1 MPIRFTPPSLLP
13 SVSRAKRRLVSSDL
27 IFSAIQSSPNII
39 MAIKSDIGAA
49 ASAISASCWYKLSV
63 THKIVPMHLRRL
75 FLPLILSATACNLP
89 LGASTPSETATPTI
103 VPTETATPTPVPTLT
118 PTVPPPTPT
127 PEFASEMPDPLEYQW
142 TLIADGFRKP
152 VALAHVGDR
161 RLFVVEQRGVIWVM
175 QDGVVEPEPF
185 LDIRDRVNSS
195 AFEQGLLGL
204 AFDPEFA
211 RTGYFYVDY
220 TDASGDTMISRFT
233 ATLGEAQANPARETQ
248 VLRIDQPFSNHN
260 GGDLHF
266 GPDGFLYI
274 SSGDGGSANDPYDNG
289 QSVDSL
295 LGKLLRIKVGEAEP
309 YAIPGDNPFATGG
322 GRAEIWVSGL
332 RNPWRFSF
340 DSTTGDLYI
349 GDVGQN
355 LWEEIN
361 FLEAGASGGA
371 NFGWNHREGRHPF
384 ASQRTEGLVD
394 PIAEYANAG
403 SECSV
408 SGGLVVRDPELP
420 AWRGVYLYGDYCSG
434 GVWGLLRDASGQW
447 LNSRLFDTPFAISS
461 FGADASGAVYL
472 TDHNGT
478 IYRLEPSS

>member
-1 MPIRFTPPSLLP
+1 L
-13 SVSRAKRRLVSSDL
+13 
-27 IFSAIQSSPNII
+27 
-39 MAIKSDIGAA
+39 
-49 ASAISASCWYKLSV
+49 
-63 THKIVPMHLRRL
+63 
-75 FLPLILSATACNLP
+75 
-89 LGASTPSETATPTI
+89 
-103 VPTETATPTPVPTLT
+103 
-118 PTVPPPTPT
+118 
-127 PEFASEMPDPLEYQW
+127 PDPLGYQW
-142 TLIADGFRKP
+142 TLIADGLQKP
-152 VALAHVGDR
+152 VALAHVGDL
-161 RLFVVEQRGVIWVM
+161 RLFVVEQRGVIWAI
-175 QDGVVEPEPF
+175 QDGVVAPEPF

-233 ATLGEAQANPARETQ
+233 ASLGEAQANPASETQ

-289 QSVDSL
+289 QNVDSW

-322 GRAEIWVSGL
+322 GRAEIWASGL

-340 DSTTGDLYI
+340 DSATGDLYI
-349 GDVGQN
+349 GDVGQSS
-355 LWEEIN
+355 WEEIN
-361 FLEAGASGGA
+361 FLAADSPVGA
-371 NFGWNHREGRHPF
+371 NFGWNHREGMHAF

-394 PIAEYANAG
+394 PVAEYANGG

-408 SGGLVVRDPELP
+408 SGGVVVRDPELV

-434 GVWGLLRDASGQW
+434 RIWGLLRDANGQW
-447 LNSRLFDTPFAISS
+447 LNSTLFDTSFAITS
-461 FGADASGAVYL
+461 FGTDAIDSVYL
-472 TDHNGT
+472 TDHNGR
-478 IYRLEPSS
+478 IYRLEPTP

>member
-1 MPIRFTPPSLLP
+1 
-13 SVSRAKRRLVSSDL
+13 
-27 IFSAIQSSPNII
+27 
-39 MAIKSDIGAA
+39 
-49 ASAISASCWYKLSV
+49 
-63 THKIVPMHLRRL
+63 MHLRRL

-89 LGASTPSETATPTI
+89 LGASTPSEIAAPTV
-103 VPTETATPTPVPTLT
+103 VPTETATATPVPT
-118 PTVPPPTPT
+118 PTPT
-127 PEFASEMPDPLEYQW
+127 IPPPAPTPAFASEMPDPLGYEW
-142 TLIADGFRKP
+142 NLSADGFRKP

-204 AFDPEFA
+204 AFDPEFS
-211 RTGYFYVDY
+211 RTGRFYVNY
-220 TDASGDTMISRFT
+220 TDAGGDTVISRFA
-233 ATLGEAQANPARETQ
+233 ATLGEAQVNPAGEAL

-266 GPDGFLYI
+266 GPDGLFYI
-274 SSGDGGSANDPYDNG
+274 GTGDGGSANDPFDNG
-289 QSVDSL
+289 QNLDSL

-322 GRAEIWVSGL
+322 GRAEVWAFGL

-349 GDVGQN
+349 GDVGQSS
-355 LWEEIN
+355 WEEIN
-361 FLEAGASGGA
+361 FLAAESPGGA
-371 NFGWNHREGRHPF
+371 NFGWNHREGMHAF

-394 PIAEYANAG
+394 PVAEYENG
-403 SECSV
+403 GRECSV
-408 SGGLVVRDPELP
+408 SGGVVVRDPELP

-434 GVWGLLRDASGQW
+434 GIWGLLRDASGQW
-447 LNSRLFDTPFAISS
+447 MSSRLFDTSFAITS
-461 FGADASGAVYL
+461 FGTDASGAVYL
-472 TDHNGT
+472 TDHNGR
-478 IYRLEPSS
+478 IYRLESSS